1 MGDKES
7 DEYSGE
13 YWEAKLVEIKIDEA
27 VAVEREAC
35 AKIAETLF
43 PPNGAPLSVGQDI
56 ALQIRDR

>member
-1 MGDKES
+1 MIKNLTNIQANIR
-7 DEYSGE
+7 
-13 YWEAKLVEIKIDEA
+13 EAKLVEIKIDEA

-43 PPNGAPLSVGQDI
+43 PHNGNPLSVGQDI